1 MKFGGTPLHWSSSRE
16 VIDSLIANNCDIN
29 ALNFD
34 KRTALHIMVLRNRFD
49 CVMGLLCNGANVNIP
64 DQEGNTPL
72 HLAVKSNLVPVI
84 HALIAFEAD
93 IDYMYVHFK
102 LIYL

>member
-34 KRTALHIMVLRNRFD
+34 KRTALHIMVLF
-49 CVMGLLCNGANVNIP
+49 VLQLEVNQIQISIIKFSIFV
-64 DQEGNTPL
+64 DKLNFVNQKLNFYYK
-72 HLAVKSNLVPVI
+72 VVFNLS
-84 HALIAFEAD
+84 
-93 IDYMYVHFK
+93 
-102 LIYL
+102 

>member
-34 KRTALHIMVLRNRFD
+34 KRTALHIMVTILCKLYYFI
-49 CVMGLLCNGANVNIP
+49 LLIFFIIYI
-64 DQEGNTPL
+64 DF
-72 HLAVKSNLVPVI
+72 VI
-84 HALIAFEAD
+84 LLLF
-93 IDYMYVHFK
+93 
-102 LIYL
+102 

>member
-34 KRTALHIMVLRNRFD
+34 KRSALHIMVLFLNF
-49 CVMGLLCNGANVNIP
+49 CFNINNFKSILFYLL
-64 DQEGNTPL
+64 
-72 HLAVKSNLVPVI
+72 
-84 HALIAFEAD
+84 
-93 IDYMYVHFK
+93 
-102 LIYL
+102 